1 MSKEM
6 KALTEKRA
14 TLAKEMQEILT
25 AAKGETRAFTEKE
38 NNRLGEIEQEIGAI
52 DNTIETEKR
61 ATALLAKQSPAE
73 GSSDGEQGDNANEAE
88 ERALLSHIISKAEGR
103 LPEQRAGEQNITMGN
118 NGAIIPTSIANRIIN
133 KVNEICPIHSRATR
147 FAVKGT
153 LKVPVYG
160 DTENGHNI
168 TVGYQDEFKKIVAD
182 AGRFTSVDL
191 SGYLTGAETLIGKSV
206 LNNSEINVLDFIVNE
221 MAKRISLFLEKEE
234 LTGNAGKATGA
245 LFTNNVLKAGSKT
258 AINADMLIELQAK
271 VPTAY
276 QANACWTMHPNTLT
290 ALRKLKDSTGQYLL
304 QTNTGVANGF
314 PYVILGKPVYIS
326 DNMPEIGDGARAV
339 LYGDY
344 SGLGVNMREEI
355 GIEVYREL
363 YSELHAISIQAW
375 FEFDSKIID
384 HQKLAALEMSEIT
397 G

>member
-1 MSKEM
+1 MW
-6 KALTEKRA
+6 LFR
-14 TLAKEMQEILT
+14 
-25 AAKGETRAFTEKE
+25 
-38 NNRLGEIEQEIGAI
+38 
-52 DNTIETEKR
+52 
-61 ATALLAKQSPAE
+61 
-73 GSSDGEQGDNANEAE
+73 
-88 ERALLSHIISKAEGR
+88 
-103 LPEQRAGEQNITMGN
+103 
-118 NGAIIPTSIANRIIN
+118 N
-133 KVNEICPIHSRATR
+133 K
-147 FAVKGT
+147 
-153 LKVPVYG
+153 
-160 DTENGHNI
+160 
-168 TVGYQDEFKKIVAD
+168 
-182 AGRFTSVDL
+182 
-191 SGYLTGAETLIGKSV
+191 TLIGKSV

-258 AINADMLIELQAK
+258 AINADMLIELQSK